1 MKCGIVTFRAPSSFR
16 SSFAFTCLM
25 TSPLPG
31 RCYWS
36 NSPRLAIHFS
46 KVSIDQCHS
55 LKTTALCLPFIQA
68 RSDELKFSADRL
80 YGKIAQ
86 REHPFRFK
94 SVFVANESR
103 RLRI

>member
-1 MKCGIVTFRAPSSFR
+1 MPFLENHGIV
-16 SSFAFTCLM
+16 FAL
-25 TSPLPG
+25 
-31 RCYWS
+31 
-36 NSPRLAIHFS
+36 
-46 KVSIDQCHS
+46 HS
-55 LKTTALCLPFIQA
+55 T